1 MYIYICIHIYQ
12 YMAITAMTPYQ
23 TVSFEELR
31 VGDYLQ
37 LLHEAKSAQTPTNA
51 QSPQKE
57 EEEKKIPNPFAAT
70 APTIPKIP
78 IPFAATAPKGEE
90 KKKKIPNPFA
100 ATAPTPQASVA
111 RLIVG
116 RTGTDFQP
124 SVP

>member
-1 MYIYICIHIYQ
+1 
-12 YMAITAMTPYQ
+12 MAITAMTPYQ

-70 APTIPKIP
+70 APT
-78 IPFAATAPKGEE
+78 
-90 KKKKIPNPFA
+90 
-100 ATAPTPQASVA
+100 PQASVA

>member
-57 EEEKKIPNPFAAT
+57 EEEKKKRERQKKSKT
-70 APTIPKIP
+70 ASQKPKQGEQP
-78 IPFAATAPKGEE
+78 KEAKKPPKGREG
-90 KKKKIPNPFA
+90 KK
-100 ATAPTPQASVA
+100 
-111 RLIVG
+111 
-116 RTGTDFQP
+116 
-124 SVP
+124 